1 MRFIADRWKFAI
13 WGGLATTCG
22 ALVGVLVFAYSA
34 GFRFTPTALYGV
46 SALFVL
52 AGLSSLTYSMGMPRA
67 SRWLL
72 IASMTTLGE
81 VVAWLWLSKA
91 LGQCTR
97 SISGISVLDPGFICR
112 CAFGTAAIATAYIVT
127 LVVVSFMERMRSN
140 YSIELTS
147 NGLRPS
153 DAAHVKRWTA

>member
-1 MRFIADRWKFAI
+1 MSNVRPHLDAMRFIVARWKFAI

-52 AGLSSLTYSMGMPRA
+52 AGLSSFTYSMGMPRA

-72 IASMTTLGE
+72 IASTTTLGG

-97 SISGISVLDPGFICR
+97 SSGISVLDPGFICR
-112 CAFGTAAIATAYIVT
+112 CAFGTAAIGTAYIVT
-127 LVVVSFMERMRSN
+127 LVVVGFMERMRSKATLN
-140 YSIELTS
+140 KPPISAT
-147 NGLRPS
+147 
-153 DAAHVKRWTA
+153 